1 MGMGRGPNPDANQ
14 DKKDQN
20 DDDSETEY
28 IYSNGESGGED
39 GSDSEEDEG
48 EEGQKDETGSQ
59 HSSKNGRRFRKKQFG
74 ELLKKVADKYQRKY
88 LQSMGEGPGHD
99 YLTGLSAAWEAERS
113 QGMAKR
119 INDLAMNTDYVSDD
133 EGGKERRDGLW
144 DEIEASQNA
153 ADAVDYLK
161 RFGYG
166 GVRITDQTAF
176 CLYYSWLE
184 NGKDMNELDLVTEN
198 KDG

>member
-1 MGMGRGPNPDANQ
+1 MGRGRGPTPEANQ
-14 DKKDQN
+14 DKEDQN

-28 IYSNGESGGED
+28 ISINGGSGGED
-39 GSDSEEDEG
+39 SSDSEEAEG
-48 EEGQKDETGSQ
+48 EESQKVETGSR
-59 HSSKNGRRFRKKQFG
+59 HSSKNGRRFKKKQFG

-99 YLTGLSAAWEAERS
+99 YLTGLSAAWEVHRS

-119 INDLAMNTDYVSDD
+119 INDLAMGTDYVSDD
-133 EGGKERRDGLW
+133 EGGKEKRDGLW

-184 NGKDMNELDLVTEN
+184 NGKDMNELDLVTNNE
-198 KDG
+198 DG